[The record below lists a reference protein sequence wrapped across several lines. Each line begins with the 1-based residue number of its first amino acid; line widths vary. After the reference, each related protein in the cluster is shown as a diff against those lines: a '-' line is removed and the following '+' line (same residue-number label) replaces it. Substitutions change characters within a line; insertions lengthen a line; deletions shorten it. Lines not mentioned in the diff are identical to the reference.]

1 MLMDCPKM
9 SLYRESCE
17 LGPFIKAHKLVS
29 PGISSIKLYARYL
42 NDRDPASMKRKAL
55 ALYSMKVGWHS
66 LMKIEL

>member
-9 SLYRESCE
+9 SKYRESCE
-17 LGPFIKAHKLVS
+17 LGPFIKAQKS
-29 PGISSIKLYARYL
+29 ANPGISSIKLYSLYL
-42 NDRDPASMKRKAL
+42 NDRNPELMNRKAL